1 MNMNGKAGEN
11 MNILVAEDEADIR
24 KLIRLHLE
32 ERAYRVLEAKD
43 GLEALEVFAQH
54 DLNMAI
60 LDVMMPRLD
69 GFNLLREIRRTSHIP
84 VIFLTARNEEMDK
97 VLGLGLGADDYLVK
111 PFSQAEL
118 VARVEAQLRRRH
130 VYDSLL
136 EAPEEEITYR
146 NLRLQLKECKLYIGG
161 EEIPLPAKEYKLLTF
176 LMQHPNRIFTKKQ
189 LYEQVW
195 EDEYCYDDNTLMVTV
210 SRLRNKIEPNA
221 KSPEYILLQRGL
233 GYMFR
238 WAD

>member
-1 MNMNGKAGEN
+1 

-32 ERAYRVLEAKD
+32 EKAYRIFEAKD
-43 GLEALEVFAQH
+43 GVEALELFALH
-54 DLNMAI
+54 ELNLAI

-111 PFSQAEL
+111 PFSQGEL

-130 VYDSLL
+130 VYDTCQ
-136 EAPEEEITYR
+136 EPPEETIEYR
-146 NLRLQLKECKLYIGG
+146 NFTLHLKECKLYVSG
-161 EEIPLPAKEYKLLTF
+161 EWVPLPAKEYKLLAF

-210 SRLRNKIEPNA
+210 SRLRNKIEPNV
-221 KSPEYILLQRGL
+221 KNPEYIVLQRGL

-238 WAD
+238 RED

>member
-1 MNMNGKAGEN
+1 
-11 MNILVAEDEADIR
+11 MNILVAEDETDIR
-24 KLIRLHLE
+24 RLIRLHLE
-32 ERAYRVLEAKD
+32 EKGHRIFEAKD
-43 GLEALEVFAQH
+43 GLEALELLGRLE
-54 DLNMAI
+54 LNLAI

-69 GFNLLREIRRTSHIP
+69 GFNLLREIRKTSHIP

-130 VYDSLL
+130 VYDSAEETLV
-136 EAPEEEITYR
+136 PEEILEYR
-146 NLRLQLKECKLYIGG
+146 SLRLDLRECKLYIADTH
-161 EEIPLPAKEYKLLTF
+161 IPLLAKEYKMLAF
-176 LMQHPNRIFTKKQ
+176 LMRHPNRIFTKKQ

-195 EDEYCYDDNTLMVTV
+195 EDEYCYDDNTLMVTI
-210 SRLRNKIEPNA
+210 SRLRNKIEPHA
-221 KSPEYILLQRGL
+221 KSPEYIVLQRGL

-238 WAD
+238 REE

>member
-1 MNMNGKAGEN
+1 
-11 MNILVAEDEADIR
+11 MNILVAEDETDIR
-24 KLIRLHLE
+24 RLIRLHLE
-32 ERAYRVLEAKD
+32 EKGHRIFEAKD
-43 GLEALEVFAQH
+43 GLEALELLGRLE
-54 DLNMAI
+54 LNLAI

-69 GFNLLREIRRTSHIP
+69 GFNLLREVRKTSHIP

-130 VYDSLL
+130 VYDS
-136 EAPEEEITYR
+136 PEETAVPEEILEYR
-146 NLRLQLKECKLYIGG
+146 SLRLDLRECKLYTAGVPV
-161 EEIPLPAKEYKLLTF
+161 PLLAKEYKMLAF
-176 LMQHPNRIFTKKQ
+176 LMRHPNRIFTKKQ

-221 KSPEYILLQRGL
+221 KNPEYIVLQRGL

-238 WAD
+238 REE

>member
-1 MNMNGKAGEN
+1 MEAGAA

-24 KLIRLHLE
+24 GLVKLHLE
-32 ERAYRVLEAKD
+32 ERSHNVLEAGD
-43 GLEALEVFAQH
+43 GIEALGLFVRH
-54 DLNMAI
+54 NPDMAI

-69 GFNLLREIRRTSHIP
+69 GFNLLREIRKTSHIP

-118 VARVEAQLRRRH
+118 LARVEAQLRRRH
-130 VYDSLL
+130 VYDFRQDKPCEVIEYS
-136 EAPEEEITYR
+136 
-146 NLRLQLKECKLYIGG
+146 NLRLHLQEGKLYMDD
-161 EEIPLPAKEYKLLTF
+161 ELIPLPAKEFKLLAY

-195 EDEYCYDDNTLMVTV
+195 DDEYCYDDNTLMVTV
-210 SRLRNKIEPNA
+210 SRLRSKIEPNV
-221 KSPEYILLQRGL
+221 KSPEYIVLHRGL

-238 WAD
+238 RVD

>member
-1 MNMNGKAGEN
+1 

-24 KLIRLHLE
+24 RLIRLHLE
-32 ERAYRVLEAKD
+32 ERAYRIYEAKD
-43 GLEALEVFAQH
+43 GVEALELFARH
-54 DLNMAI
+54 ELNLAI

-69 GFNLLREIRRTSHIP
+69 GFNLLREIRRKSHIP

-130 VYDSLL
+130 VYDSRQ
-136 EAPEEEITYR
+136 ETPPEEVLEYR
-146 NLRLQLKECKLYIGG
+146 SLQLQLKECKLYVAG
-161 EEIPLPAKEYKLLTF
+161 ERVPLPAKEYKLLAL
-176 LMQHPNRIFTKKQ
+176 LMRNPNRIFTKKQ

-210 SRLRNKIEPNA
+210 SRLRNKIEPDA
-221 KSPEYILLQRGL
+221 KNPEYILLQRGL

-238 WAD
+238 RED